1 MNSIQ
6 ELAQWVIDNR
16 YPKSENEKTS
26 DVEMYNTIFDTFQN
40 LNQKSELKI
49 EELPTIINKIGD
61 CIDKEVENDG
71 SLEQISDVIKLLRN
85 ITDDN
90 WMFVI
95 Q

>member
-6 ELAQWVIDNR
+6 ELAQWIIDNR

-71 SLEQISDVIKLLRN
+71 NLEQISDAIKLLRN
-85 ITDDN
+85 INDDN

>member
-1 MNSIQ
+1 MNSIK

-26 DVEMYNTIFDTFQN
+26 DAEMYNTIVDTFQN

-71 SLEQISDVIKLLRN
+71 NLEQISDAIKLLRN
-85 ITDDN
+85 INDDN